1 MPHTTEWAEFTLKPH
16 ANEAAM
22 LEASAAMQR
31 EFLDQQPGFIS
42 RQLVKL
48 ADRHYA
54 DLVTWRS
61 QEAVQE
67 AMGSAKLF
75 PACGAYFGL
84 MQVDAEPRFGQPVA
98 AFGAAQ
104 AWGGLEFSHFRLRAG
119 VTEAALQSAARE
131 MAQGLYEGRPGFVE
145 HTILHNGQGGYVDL
159 VLADS
164 AARAEALCQSWS
176 SGTEPG
182 GHAKACQRYLSL
194 IEPDSVQMGFWDRVQ
209 GL

>member
-1 MPHTTEWAEFTLKPH
+1 MPHTTEWAEFTLKPY
-16 ANEAAM
+16 ATDAGL

-31 EFLDQQPGFIS
+31 DFLDQQPGFIS
-42 RQLVKL
+42 RQLLKL

-61 QEAVQE
+61 QEAAHE
-67 AMGSAKLF
+67 AMGNAKHF
-75 PACGAYFGL
+75 AACGAYFGL
-84 MQVDAEPRFGQPVA
+84 MQVDAAPRTGQPVA

-119 VTEAALQSAARE
+119 VTEAELQSAARE
-131 MAQGLYEGRPGFVE
+131 MAHGLYEGRSGFVE
-145 HTILHNGQGGYVDL
+145 HAILQNGQGGYVDL
-159 VLADS
+159 VIADS

-176 SGTEPG
+176 SGHEPSG
-182 GHAKACQRYLSL
+182 YAKACQRYLSL

-209 GL
+209 DQ